1 MLVYNVTL
9 KVNWPIHEAW
19 VKWMKEKHIPDVL
32 GTNCFIEN
40 RFMRLLETDE
50 DEGPTYAMQYLAE
63 SREKYDQYID
73 LHAPAMRKDLA
84 DNWGD
89 NFVAFRSLMEL
100 VN

>member
-32 GTNCFIEN
+32 NTKCFTGN

-50 DEGPTYAMQYLAE
+50 EEGPTYVMQYFAE
-63 SREKYDQYID
+63 SRGQYDQYIE
-73 LHAPAMRKDLA
+73 LHAPAMRKDLT

-89 NFVAFRSLMEL
+89 NFIAFRSLMEL